1 MIELFKFYGV
11 FGMVDVLDYFAETL
25 KGVEFFGLADCLIP
39 VPMHIK
45 ALRKRGYN
53 QALLIA
59 KKLSKITK
67 IPVCFD
73 CVVKVKQTKS
83 QVGLTY
89 SERKKNLKGAFR
101 VFKLKSGIKRV
112 VIVDDVFTTGSTIN
126 EIASMLKKH
135 SIESC
140 FFTLASTPQID

>member
-11 FGMVDVLDYFAETL
+11 FGIIDILDYFSETL
-25 KGVEFFGLADCLIP
+25 KKIDFFGVADCFIP

-45 ALRKRGYN
+45 AVRKRGYN

-59 KKLSKITK
+59 KKLSKITR

-73 CVVKVKQTKS
+73 CVVKVKQTRS
-83 QVGLTY
+83 QVGLSY

-101 VFKLKSGIKRV
+101 IFKLKSGVKRAV
-112 VIVDDVFTTGSTIN
+112 VVDDVFTTGSTIN
-126 EIASMLKKH
+126 EIASLLNRH
-135 SIESC
+135 SVESY